1 MTEEPSGWEIGVTI
15 LGNSFNFRW
24 VGRDNISDIEV
35 CTTRIVRGGRGFP
48 WDERVA
54 IHPMQDGN
62 LEISR
67 LRANEAQGEEHPC

>member
-1 MTEEPSGWEIGVTI
+1 MTDEASGWEFDLSL
-15 LGNSFNFRW
+15 LGNRFRFRRIT
-24 VGRDNISDIEV
+24 GDNMGDIEV

-54 IHPMQDGN
+54 VHPMQDGR

-67 LRANEAQGEEHPC
+67 LRTDEIEGENPC